1 METAIDTMKEIT
13 VFGRG
18 GQGAV
23 VAAEILAVECNIF
36 PLIEIEN
43 GERVRLSHQS
53 QSLPVSEYL
62 TIRGRFR
69 YLTEEE
75 MEIIQSRTDEYNK
88 TLNSFPGSEQPLSAI
103 MGE

>member
-1 METAIDTMKEIT
+1 METDIDTMKEIT

-43 GERVRLSHQS
+43 GERVRLFNYTGEVQ
-53 QSLPVSEYL
+53 
-62 TIRGRFR
+62 IFDRRGDGD
-69 YLTEEE
+69 YTVP
-75 MEIIQSRTDEYNK
+75 D
-88 TLNSFPGSEQPLSAI
+88 
-103 MGE
+103 